1 MKLEVPFKDI
11 HFFISNNYHIAVGIK
26 NITKDKIK
34 VTYFISLILT
44 IKKVT
49 ANEVVFQYDSNVVVN
64 VVVKF
69 IHFLMRKKLEHLP
82 LVWNSQTREVI
93 IDLKK
98 IKELDEFLTY
108 SSISELSFI
117 HETILLEVAVKP
129 EK

>member
-11 HFFISNNYHIAVGIK
+11 HLFLSNNYHIAVDIK

-44 IKKVT
+44 IQDVT
-49 ANEVVFQYDSNVVVN
+49 VDMVVFKYESNSIVN
-64 VVVKF
+64 LVVKF

-82 LVWNSQTREVI
+82 LVWNSNTREVI

-98 IKELDEFLTY
+98 INELNEFLKQ
-108 SSISELSFI
+108 SSILELSFI

>member
-11 HFFISNNYHIAVGIK
+11 HLFLSNNYHIAVDIK

-34 VTYFISLILT
+34 VTYFVSLILT

-49 ANEVVFQYDSNVVVN
+49 ADEVVFQYESNVFVN
-64 VVVKF
+64 AAVKLV
-69 IHFLMRKKLEHLP
+69 HSVMRKKLEHLP
-82 LVWNSQTREVI
+82 LVWNSKTREII

-98 IKELDEFLTY
+98 IKELDEFLKQ

-117 HETILLEVAVKP
+117 HETILLEVVIKP